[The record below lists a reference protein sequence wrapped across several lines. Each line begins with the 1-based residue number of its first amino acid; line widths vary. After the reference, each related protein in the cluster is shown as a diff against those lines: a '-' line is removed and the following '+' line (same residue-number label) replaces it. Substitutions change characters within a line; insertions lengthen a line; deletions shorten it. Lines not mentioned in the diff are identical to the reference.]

1 MMISIHRKSRGDAL
15 GDQMFKI
22 RFLLLSLVCCAL
34 AGAQDSG
41 QTSNQPKPRP
51 RMIRISSS
59 VLPGF
64 VEHVEQPMYPEESL
78 KSETQGSV
86 ILKVDLDESGRVV
99 LSTPVEGEPLL
110 VAASIE
116 ALRGFRFRPYL
127 LGGTPISVESQVGF
141 RFSIQGHGGNETGK
155 VEYVSA
161 IPFREEF
168 RTGAVTDKGVLV
180 LQPRKLSGAE
190 PQLPPDLAGK
200 TGSVYLTIMIGTDG
214 KVEDVKVTGG
224 DEPFINFVVAAVK
237 QFVYEPRSVDGKP
250 TESTT
255 QASYHFGTQR

>member
-1 MMISIHRKSRGDAL
+1 
-15 GDQMFKI
+15 
-22 RFLLLSLVCCAL
+22 
-34 AGAQDSG
+34 
-41 QTSNQPKPRP
+41 
-51 RMIRISSS
+51 
-59 VLPGF
+59 
-64 VEHVEQPMYPEESL
+64 
-78 KSETQGSV
+78 
-86 ILKVDLDESGRVV
+86 
-99 LSTPVEGEPLL
+99 
-110 VAASIE
+110 
-116 ALRGFRFRPYL
+116 
-127 LGGTPISVESQVGF
+127 VGF